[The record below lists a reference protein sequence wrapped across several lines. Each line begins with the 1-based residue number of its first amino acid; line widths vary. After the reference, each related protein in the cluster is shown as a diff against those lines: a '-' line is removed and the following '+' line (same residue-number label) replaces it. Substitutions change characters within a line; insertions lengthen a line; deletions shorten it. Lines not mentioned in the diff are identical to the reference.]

1 MSYGILKHREQH
13 DLKEKNSILLN
24 IGNVSI
30 FASMMLRSS
39 AISKDNIRLLSYVP
53 ITFDDKISP
62 PAPHFLSHCSQQSF
76 QFAFLHRHDFAT
88 LNVMPGKLI
97 LLKNPIR
104 ILNITKKGGCSS
116 VYFCQGHVCIAKKFN
131 FRLTL
136 QKNRSKYTNEKS
148 R

>member
-1 MSYGILKHREQH
+1 MFQS
-13 DLKEKNSILLN
+13 LL
-24 IGNVSI
+24 
-30 FASMMLRSS
+30 M
-39 AISKDNIRLLSYVP
+39 IRYPRPPP
-53 ITFDDKISP
+53 I
-62 PAPHFLSHCSQQSF
+62 FLSHCSQQSF

-136 QKNRSKYTNEKS
+136 QKKTGRNILMKRVGSNKHNEVVNNNFSWLYYTVIANHSKSLTLQHCERSELPLLYVNMFE
-148 R
+148 